1 MERNA
6 RRSKRL
12 RKDEDVVEK
21 AEEPEKCEAGLKQ
34 RVEELER
41 ALASKT
47 REVVKLEGDQRRLEE
62 EKMQLEEEKI
72 QLEEEKIQ
80 LEEEKVRLEE
90 GRFFKEEKEKLLEER
105 GQLEEEKRQLEDG
118 KRQLEVDQGKLEVER
133 EQARSFLKELVSL
146 VKCPVCLYLP
156 REDKPVPCCPQ
167 GHFVCL
173 TCKDRLVRH
182 QGSLYLV
189 HTKCLSTEVYI
200 SSKYFCTNP
209 NYGPAQESRDALSP
223 SNNISA
229 QI

>member
-105 GQLEEEKRQLEDG
+105 GQLEEGKRQLEDG
-118 KRQLEVDQGKLEVER
+118 KRQLEEDQGKLEVER
-133 EQARSFLKELVSL
+133 EQALSILKEQESL
-146 VKCPVCLYLP
+146 VKCPVCLMLP

-182 QGSLYLV
+182 
-189 HTKCLSTEVYI
+189 
-200 SSKYFCTNP
+200 
-209 NYGPAQESRDALSP
+209 
-223 SNNISA
+223 
-229 QI
+229 

>member
-1 MERNA
+1 MERGA

-12 RKDEDVVEK
+12 RDEDIVEEV
-21 AEEPEKCEAGLKQ
+21 EELEKCEAGLKQ

-41 ALASKT
+41 ALAFKT
-47 REVVKLEGDQRRLEE
+47 MEVVKLEGDKR
-62 EKMQLEEEKI
+62 
-72 QLEEEKIQ
+72 Q

-90 GRFFKEEKEKLLEER
+90 ARFFKEEKEKLLER
-105 GQLEEEKRQLEDG
+105 GQLEEGKRQLEDG
-118 KRQLEVDQGKLEVER
+118 KRQLEEDQGKLEVER
-133 EQARSFLKELVSL
+133 EQAQSFLKELESL

-189 HTKCLSTEVYI
+189 HKKMLVNRGVYFFKI
-200 SSKYFCTNP
+200 FLHEPKLWPCTGIP
-209 NYGPAQESRDALSP
+209 GCIIPK
-223 SNNISA
+223 
-229 QI
+229 

>member
-1 MERNA
+1 MERGA

-12 RKDEDVVEK
+12 RGEDIVEK
-21 AEEPEKCEAGLKQ
+21 VEELEKCEAGLKQ

-41 ALASKT
+41 ALAFKT
-47 REVVKLEGDQRRLEE
+47 REVVKLEGDKR
-62 EKMQLEEEKI
+62 
-72 QLEEEKIQ
+72 Q

-90 GRFFKEEKEKLLEER
+90 ARFFKEEKEKLLEER
-105 GQLEEEKRQLEDG
+105 GQLEEGKRQLGDG
-118 KRQLEVDQGKLEVER
+118 KRQLEEDQGKLEVER
-133 EQARSFLKELVSL
+133 EQARSFLKELESL

-167 GHFVCL
+167 GHFVCP
-173 TCKDRLVRH
+173 TCKDQLVRH

-209 NYGPAQESRDALSP
+209 NYGPAQESWDALSP
-223 SNNISA
+223 SNSISA

>member
-21 AEEPEKCEAGLKQ
+21 AEEPERCEAGLKQ

-47 REVVKLEGDQRRLEE
+47 REVVKLEEEKMRLEE
-62 EKMQLEEEKI
+62 AM
-72 QLEEEKIQ
+72 
-80 LEEEKVRLEE
+80 
-90 GRFFKEEKEKLLEER
+90 FFKEEKEKLLEE
-105 GQLEEEKRQLEDG
+105 GKRQLEDG
-118 KRQLEVDQGKLEVER
+118 KRQLEEDQGKLEVER
-133 EQARSFLKELVSL
+133 EQARSFLKELESL

-189 HTKCLSTEVYI
+189 HKKCLSTEVYI